1 MIEKMDKK
9 TSNTKAIFWDL
20 QGTLGG
26 EATEDI
32 ERFAPYSFAREALQ
46 TAKENGF
53 LNIIITNQSLIG
65 KGLIARD
72 VFIREA
78 NRIIDYFNEQGQLI
92 DDFLYCPHKE
102 EDNCDCKK
110 PKTGLIQYCAE
121 RYCLIIS
128 ECYVIGDIGKNEIVM
143 AKRAGCKGILVMTGG
158 GKGSLGEYRYT
169 WNAYEAD
176 FIANDALE
184 AVKIVTRIACG
195 S

>member
-1 MIEKMDKK
+1 MDKK

-26 EATEDI
+26 EATEYN

-46 TAKENGF
+46 TAMENGF

-65 KGLIARD
+65 K
-72 VFIREA
+72 
-78 NRIIDYFNEQGQLI
+78 
-92 DDFLYCPHKE
+92 
-102 EDNCDCKK
+102 
-110 PKTGLIQYCAE
+110 
-121 RYCLIIS
+121 
-128 ECYVIGDIGKNEIVM
+128 
-143 AKRAGCKGILVMTGG
+143 
-158 GKGSLGEYRYT
+158 
-169 WNAYEAD
+169 D